1 VFNFFHCFQMNSYQ
15 FSTKERLLALIAIAL
30 GLLAV
35 FGPDVSHLAQAKLHA
50 HGHQFADAR
59 AWGWLPNAQ
68 DVLSNLPFAFFGAWG
83 LRLLAQRGAN
93 LPAPQRVAAG
103 VFFAGLL
110 CTFAG
115 SSYYHWAPDV
125 QGLMLDRV
133 GMGVAFAGVLGL
145 AVAERVSSRAAV
157 ATTFVTCVS
166 ALLAAAICAATGN
179 VLPWACVQ
187 FGGMAVVLWVAF
199 LRPEAQALGVRWL
212 PLIAVYALAKLLE
225 AGDEWVLHATGEL
238 VSGHSL
244 KHVAASL
251 AALPVLA
258 VLKHPASRPH
268 NAKQLTT
275 GTSPA

>member
-1 VFNFFHCFQMNSYQ
+1 MQFNP
-15 FSTKERLLALIAIAL
+15 KERWLMYFASGLALLAA
-30 GLLAV
+30 
-35 FGPDVSHLAQAKLHA
+35 FGPDVSHLAHAKIHA

-59 AWGWLPNAQ
+59 AWGWLPNAL
-68 DVLSNLPFAFFGAWG
+68 DVLSNLPFALFGAWG
-83 LRLLAQRGAN
+83 LWLLAQRGAN

-125 QGLMLDRV
+125 QGLMLDRI

-145 AVAERVSSRAAV
+145 VVAQRVSSRAAV

-166 ALLAAAICAATGN
+166 AALAAAICAATGN
-179 VLPWACVQ
+179 VLAWACIQ
-187 FGGMAVVLWVAF
+187 FGGMALVLAAVF
-199 LRPEAQALGVRWL
+199 LKPEHQAVGVRWL
-212 PLIAVYALAKLLE
+212 PLIAWYTLAKVLE
-225 AGDEWVLHATGEL
+225 AGDEWVFHTTGEL

-251 AALPVLA
+251 AALPVLTA
-258 VLKHPASRPH
+258 LRSAGARLH
-268 NAKQLTT
+268 NAKPVRA
-275 GTSPA
+275 SRFAA